1 MYQNAI
7 RTIRTLLPPS
17 GSISQ
22 NQVIDAVDNIL
33 KIPVYSELDK
43 TSLIRTIEE
52 LYRIRQD
59 DYQIIEKDERRNP
72 WLNEKRS
79 QINFENGFWGRYR
92 DYLGDEK
99 NFAPDTINKIDRL
112 TDKILDSLFDP
123 TKNVQIDKKGLVVG
137 QVQSG
142 KTANYTGLIC
152 KAADSGFKL
161 IIVLAGIH
169 NNLRSQTQLRL
180 DEGFLGFDTQ
190 HARAFDQNNIHI
202 GVGRLG
208 HPLVAHSLTSSL
220 EKGDFTQGAANAL
233 GLNFRNKKKSTRF
246 KKNLSVVG
254 STNNGGYR

>member
-59 DYQIIEKDERRNP
+59 DYLIIEKNERRNP

-112 TDKILDSLFDP
+112 TDNLIEKAINYTKGDKIGAAKIL
-123 TKNVQIDKKGLVVG
+123 
-137 QVQSG
+137 
-142 KTANYTGLIC
+142 
-152 KAADSGFKL
+152 
-161 IIVLAGIH
+161 GISKST
-169 NNLRSQTQLRL
+169 LYER
-180 DEGFLGFDTQ
+180 
-190 HARAFDQNNIHI
+190 I
-202 GVGRLG
+202 
-208 HPLVAHSLTSSL
+208 
-220 EKGDFTQGAANAL
+220 
-233 GLNFRNKKKSTRF
+233 RNKK
-246 KKNLSVVG
+246 
-254 STNNGGYR
+254 